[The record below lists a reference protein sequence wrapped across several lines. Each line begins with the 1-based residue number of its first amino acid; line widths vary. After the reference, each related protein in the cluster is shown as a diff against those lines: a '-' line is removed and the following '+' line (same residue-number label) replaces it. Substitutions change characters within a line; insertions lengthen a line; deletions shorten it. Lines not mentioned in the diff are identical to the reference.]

1 MAADAGRTD
10 ILQVSSEIFG
20 LQLGVRMSANT
31 TATQKEGFTM
41 KILMVL
47 TSHNQ
52 LGNTG
57 RPTGFWLEEFA
68 APYFVFKDAGVEL
81 TLASPK
87 GGQPP
92 LDPKSDLPEN
102 QTPAMTRFKKD
113 IAAQGALANTA
124 KLSSVKSEDFDTVFY
139 PGGHGPMWDLAED
152 PVSIALLESFYNSG
166 KPIALV
172 CHSPGVLRHVTY
184 KGEPLVKGKR
194 VTGFTNGEEEEMKLT
209 KVVPFLVEDEL
220 LRLGGIFEKKANWQP
235 FSIVDGWL
243 VTGQNPASSTS
254 AAQALLK
261 LIAGSELESSMDSVQ
276 IEQKSYEM
284 PPRDGFSVAH
294 FLTVA
299 DVERSARYYEKVFGA
314 RILTMGDGNAPPY
327 LQLANIWM
335 ILNVGGGPTPDKP
348 KVTLSVPD
356 ANHINSFMNIRVAN
370 IQACYELWRS
380 RGAEFITEPIP
391 KYGEIRCYIRD
402 PDGYIIEVGQSTT
415 LTYG

>member
-1 MAADAGRTD
+1 
-10 ILQVSSEIFG
+10 
-20 LQLGVRMSANT
+20 
-31 TATQKEGFTM
+31 M

-68 APYFVFKDAGVEL
+68 APYFVFRDSGVEL

-102 QTPAMTRFKKD
+102 QTAAMTRFKKD
-113 IAAQGALANTA
+113 APAQKALANTV
-124 KLSSVKSEDFDTVFY
+124 KLADMKAEDFDTVFY
-139 PGGHGPMWDLAED
+139 PGGHGPMWDLAES
-152 PVSIALLESFYNSG
+152 PVSIALLEAFYNSG

-184 KGEPLVKGKR
+184 QGAPLVKGKH
-194 VTGFTNGEEEEMKLT
+194 VAGFTNGEEEVMQLT

-220 LRLGGIFEKKANWQP
+220 LRLGAIYEKVADWQP
-235 FSIVDGWL
+235 FSVTDGRL

-261 LIAGSELESSMDSVQ
+261 LITVSESEPLINGVQ
-276 IEQKSYEM
+276 IEQKTYEM
-284 PPRDGFSVAH
+284 PPREGISIAH

-299 DVERSARYYEKVFGA
+299 
-314 RILTMGDGNAPPY
+314 
-327 LQLANIWM
+327 
-335 ILNVGGGPTPDKP
+335 
-348 KVTLSVPD
+348 
-356 ANHINSFMNIRVAN
+356 
-370 IQACYELWRS
+370 
-380 RGAEFITEPIP
+380 
-391 KYGEIRCYIRD
+391 
-402 PDGYIIEVGQSTT
+402 EVVR
-415 LTYG
+415 